1 MNNNEIY
8 KAAFKQFVWFCLWL
22 AAARF
27 SKGASLSLM
36 VILGVVWAFQSKT
49 AKAFGVLAMI
59 AIMVTVNPFILPKS
73 GIAFTL
79 GVRVGPLLI
88 CIALALSGIT
98 VRQKSGLP
106 MGLMILY
113 LFVAIISSARGWAP
127 LVSYMKLLNFAA
139 FFMGL
144 WLGARRLSLGGEPL
158 MELRAVFLALCV
170 FLVVGSIALLPFPSI
185 ATLEGLK
192 FSRLDVTEASA
203 AFYQNMGYIVEQG
216 EGSLLC
222 GVTYH
227 SQALG
232 ALVTSAL
239 AWVICDLLF
248 VEKRARFP
256 HILLIVCSIFV
267 LYKTRSRVALL
278 GLMVTSAMVYFY
290 LAKKVNLH
298 PVARR
303 RMGSFLAMAAVLIC
317 IIAVIAEV
325 RNNSISR
332 WVRKTNN
339 ADSDNRSIGEAVTAS
354 RQGLIE
360 MCMDDFKRNP
370 LFGMGFQVA
379 YYTPIFLQN
388 SKGMVFSSP
397 IEKGVWP
404 VMVLGET
411 GVVGE
416 VVFISFLLYFWIVGE
431 RRRLFITITL
441 MAVFL
446 STNMGEATL
455 FSPGGPGGLEWLF
468 CLIGGYTLDIC
479 SKTQTQLPWW
489 RGGYFSRQEGVC
501 LCVS

>member
-1 MNNNEIY
+1 MKNNEVY

-22 AAARF
+22 VAARF
-27 SKGASLSLM
+27 SKGASLFLM
-36 VILGVVWAFQSKT
+36 VIMGVAWAFQNKV
-49 AKAFGVLAMI
+49 AKAFGMLAMI
-59 AIMVTVNPFILPKS
+59 TVMVTVNPLILPKS

-79 GVRVGPLLI
+79 GFRVGSLLI

-98 VRQKSGLP
+98 ARKKSGLP

-113 LFVAIISSARGWAP
+113 LFVAIISSATGWAP
-127 LVSYMKLLNFAA
+127 LISYMKLANFTV

-144 WLGARRLSLGGEPL
+144 WLGARRLGSDCESL
-158 MELRAVFLALCV
+158 MTLRAVFLALCV

-185 ATLEGLK
+185 ATMQGLK
-192 FSRLDVTEASA
+192 FSGLSVTETSA
-203 AFYQNMGYIVEQG
+203 AFYQKMEYTVAHG
-216 EGSLLC
+216 EGNLLC
-222 GVTYH
+222 GVVYH

-232 ALVTSAL
+232 AIVSCTL

-248 VEKRARFP
+248 VEMRARFP
-256 HILLIVCSIFV
+256 HILLIVCSMFV

-290 LAKKVNLH
+290 LAKKVKLH

-303 RMGSFLAMAAVLIC
+303 WMGSFLAMAAVLIC
-317 IIAVIAEV
+317 IMAVIAEV
-325 RNNSISR
+325 RNNAISR
-332 WVRKTNN
+332 WVRKTDN

-397 IEKGVWP
+397 VEKGVWP

-431 RRRLFITITL
+431 RRRLFISITL

-455 FSPGGPGGLEWLF
+455 FSPGGPGGIEWLF
-468 CLIGGYTLDIC
+468 CLIGGYSLDIC
-479 SKTQTQLPWW
+479 SKQQAPVPQGSG
-489 RGGYFSRQEGVC
+489 RYFDRQEGVC